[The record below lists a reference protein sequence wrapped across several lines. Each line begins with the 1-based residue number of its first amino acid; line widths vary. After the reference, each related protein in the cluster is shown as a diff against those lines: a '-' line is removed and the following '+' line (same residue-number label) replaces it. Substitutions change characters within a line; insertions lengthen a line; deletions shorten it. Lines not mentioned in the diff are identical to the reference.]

1 MLDSLRLH
9 GLRHT
14 SLLCLWDSPGKNTG
28 MGSHFLPQNIFLT
41 QESKPS
47 PMSPASPIAGRF
59 FTAEPPGKP
68 QLHLLLVTQ
77 SCPSLCNPMDWGM
90 PGSSVHGILQARILE
105 CVTISFSKLHL
116 KRRYFQITSWSQV
129 LGIGT

>member
-1 MLDSLRLH
+1 MLDSLRLR
-9 GLRHT
+9 GLGHT

-28 MGSHFLPQNIFLT
+28 VGSHFLLQEIFLT
-41 QESKPS
+41 QGLKPS
-47 PMSPASPIAGRF
+47 PVSPASPTAGRF

-68 QLHLLLVTQ
+68 QLHLLLVAQ
-77 SCPSLCNPMDWGM
+77 LCPSLYKSMDWGM

-116 KRRYFQITSWSQV
+116 KRPYFQISSWSQV